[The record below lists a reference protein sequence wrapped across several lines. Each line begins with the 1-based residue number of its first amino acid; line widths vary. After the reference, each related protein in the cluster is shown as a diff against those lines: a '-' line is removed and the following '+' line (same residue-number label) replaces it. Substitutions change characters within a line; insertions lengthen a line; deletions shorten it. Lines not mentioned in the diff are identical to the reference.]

1 MKRVSFVVLVL
12 VLMACGGSA
21 DTTEQTTAT
30 TSTAS
35 TTATTDGGSD
45 TTGGDVGGLPSGD
58 CLQLSMTLSQAST
71 LGLGAASGD
80 ASDTV
85 QALQNMAAAA
95 PAEISDDLEILAAA
109 YGEFLAAL
117 EEAGVDF
124 ADPSTYS
131 TPEAQAAIA
140 AASESLDTAGVAEA
154 SDNLSAYIDSVCE

>member
-1 MKRVSFVVLVL
+1 
-12 VLMACGGSA
+12 
-21 DTTEQTTAT
+21 
-30 TSTAS
+30 
-35 TTATTDGGSD
+35 
-45 TTGGDVGGLPSGD
+45 
-58 CLQLSMTLSQAST
+58 MTLSQAST

-80 ASDTV
+80 ATDTV

-95 PAEISDDLEILAAA
+95 PSEISDDLEILAAA

-131 TPEAQAAIA
+131 TPEAQAALA

-154 SDNLSAYIDSVCE
+154 SANISAYMDSVCE

>member
-1 MKRVSFVVLVL
+1 MKRVSSVVLVL

-45 TTGGDVGGLPSGD
+45 TTADVGGLPSGD
-58 CLQLSMTLSQAST
+58 CLQLSTTLSAAST
-71 LGLGAASGD
+71 LGMGVASAD
-80 ASDTV
+80 ATDTV
-85 QALQNMAAAA
+85 QALQDMAAAA
-95 PAEISDDLEILAAA
+95 PAEISADLEILAAA

-131 TPEAQAAIA
+131 TPEAQAALA
-140 AASESLDTAGVAEA
+140 AASESLNTAGVAEA
-154 SDNLSAYIDSVCE
+154 SANISSYIDSVC